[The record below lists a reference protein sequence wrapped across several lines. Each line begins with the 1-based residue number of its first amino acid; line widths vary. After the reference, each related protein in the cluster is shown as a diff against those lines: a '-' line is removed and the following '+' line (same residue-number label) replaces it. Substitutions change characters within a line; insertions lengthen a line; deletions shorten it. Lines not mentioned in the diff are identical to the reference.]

1 MAPPVFPKPPITT
14 WIATAL
20 AALPA
25 ALHAAP
31 DAELT
36 RVYYEREVMAAY
48 CGLGSARSTAGFQR
62 AEREIVARKNLNQ
75 KDRENARTQA
85 WKDAHAEWSNR
96 GLGGFKNW
104 CRTEGAAAM
113 ERFEEMAR

>member
-1 MAPPVFPKPPITT
+1 MAKWTT
-14 WIATAL
+14 VAL

-25 ALHAAP
+25 MLHAAP

-36 RVYYEREVMAAY
+36 RMYYQREVMAAY
-48 CGLGSARSTAGFQR
+48 CGLGSARSAAGFQR
-62 AEREIVARKNLNQ
+62 AEQEIIARKNLNQ
-75 KDRENARTQA
+75 KDREDARTQA
-85 WKDAHAEWSNR
+85 WKNARAEWSNR

-113 ERFEEMAR
+113 ERFEQMAR

>member
-1 MAPPVFPKPPITT
+1 MALSVFPKLHIRA
-14 WIATAL
+14 WIAATL

-25 ALHAAP
+25 MLHAAP

-36 RVYYEREVMAAY
+36 RVYYQREVMAAY
-48 CGLGSARSTAGFQR
+48 CGLGSAQSTAGFHRVEQ
-62 AEREIVARKNLNQ
+62 EIIVRKNLNQ
-75 KDRENARTQA
+75 KDREKARTQA

>member
-1 MAPPVFPKPPITT
+1 MATSVFPKLSIAT
-14 WIATAL
+14 WIAAML

-48 CGLGSARSTAGFQR
+48 CGLGSAQSTAGFHR
-62 AEREIVARKNLNQ
+62 AEKEIIARKNLNQ
-75 KDRENARTQA
+75 KDLENARTRA

>member
-1 MAPPVFPKPPITT
+1 MMAPTFFSKLCATT
-14 WIATAL
+14 L
-20 AALPA
+20 AVAVLTMPA

-36 RVYYEREVMAAY
+36 RIYYEREVMAAY

-62 AEREIVARKNLNQ
+62 AEQEIIARKNLNQ
-75 KDRENARTQA
+75 KDREKARTQA